1 MHEIDFV
8 FKSYL
13 APILYEVVM
22 DPNTESSPATLLRA
36 YNA

>member
-13 APILYEVVM
+13 APVLWGLDGPEYK
-22 DPNTESSPATLLRA
+22 TLLSV